1 MSTDNQKK
9 RQITIY
15 TATAIVAANMIGTG
29 VFTSLGFQ
37 VFDIQTGFSIA
48 ALWLIGGIAA
58 LCGALSYGEL
68 SASMPR
74 SGGEYH
80 LLSKIYH
87 PSLGFV
93 SGWISVAVGFSA
105 PIAAASM
112 AMGKYFSQVLAD
124 TALISVDSIV
134 LTKILTAIIG
144 VTFVSIVHFFNVKF
158 VSKFQ
163 IVFTGLKISLIF
175 LLVFFGFMLA
185 SGQPVSFLPSAGDLT
200 TIFSAPFAV
209 SLVFVMYAYSGWN
222 ASIYIASDIKNPGRN
237 LPLSLVLG
245 TAIVILLY
253 VPLNA
258 VFMYS
263 APISEMMGQEDV
275 GYIAANHIFGSTGG
289 VIMGVLIS
297 VGLISAISSMIWAG
311 PRVTQVMGEDVK
323 ILRFLSI
330 KNKNEVPHI
339 SLILQYVVVIALIL
353 TSSFEAIIKY
363 IGVLLSLS
371 SFLTVLGVIILRFR
385 QPELT
390 RPYKTWG
397 YPVTPVIFLAV
408 TGWMMFFVTKNEP
421 VISIACAAT
430 IVAGLVLYY
439 INKMVERKIKAG
451 GKN

>member
-1 MSTDNQKK
+1 MSTEIQSK

-58 LCGALSYGEL
+58 LSGALSYGEL
-68 SASMPR
+68 SAAMPR

-87 PSLGFV
+87 PSMGFI

-112 AMGKYFSQVLAD
+112 AMGKYFSQVLVDTSFISAD
-124 TALISVDSIV
+124 NLLFSK
-134 LTKILTAIIG
+134 LLTAVIA

-163 IVFTGLKISLIF
+163 IFFTVLKITLIL
-175 LLVFFGFMLA
+175 LLVFFGFLLA
-185 SGQPVSFLPSAGDLT
+185 TGQEVSFLPVSGDLK
-200 TIFSAPFAV
+200 TIFSAPFAI

-237 LPLSLVLG
+237 LPLSLILG
-245 TAIVILLY
+245 TVIVILLY

-323 ILRFLSI
+323 ILKFLSI
-330 KNKNEVPHI
+330 KNKNEVPYI
-339 SLILQYVVVIALIL
+339 SLILQYVVVVALVL
-353 TSSFEAIIKY
+353 TSSFDAIIKY
-363 IGVLLSLS
+363 IGFLLSLS
-371 SFLTVLGVIILRFR
+371 SFMTVLGVLILRYK
-385 QPELT
+385 QPALE
-390 RPYKTWG
+390 RPYKTWA
-397 YPVTPVIFLAV
+397 YPVTPFVFMLV
-408 TGWMMFFVTKNEP
+408 TGWMMFFVIKNEP
-421 VISIACAAT
+421 IITLAGAAT
-430 IVAGLVLYY
+430 IIAGLALYF
-439 INKMVERKIKAG
+439 INKAIENTKK
-451 GKN
+451 

>member
-1 MSTDNQKK
+1 MSEETQSK
-9 RQITIY
+9 RKIGIY

-29 VFTSLGFQ
+29 VFTSLGYQ

-87 PSLGFV
+87 PSVGFL

-105 PIAAASM
+105 PIAAAAM
-112 AMGKYFSQVLAD
+112 AMGKYLTQVLVD
-124 TALISVDSIV
+124 TSVISVDN
-134 LTKILTAIIG
+134 LLFAKILTAIIG

-163 IVFTGLKISLIF
+163 IFFTGLKITLIV
-175 LLVFFGFMLA
+175 LLVLFGFTLA
-185 SGQPVSFLPSAGDLT
+185 SGQPVSFLPATGDLK
-200 TIFSAPFAV
+200 TIFSPSFAI

-222 ASIYIASDIKNPGRN
+222 ASIYIASDIKNPGKN
-237 LPLSLVLG
+237 LPLSLILG

-253 VPLNA
+253 VPINA
-258 VFMYS
+258 AFMYA
-263 APISEMMGQEDV
+263 APISEMQGQEDV
-275 GYIAANHIFGSTGG
+275 GYIAANHIFGATGG
-289 VIMGVLIS
+289 VIMGTLIA

-323 ILRFLSI
+323 ILRFLSV
-330 KNKNEVPHI
+330 KNKNEVPYV
-339 SLILQYVVVIALIL
+339 SLILQYFVVIALVL
-353 TSSFEAIIKY
+353 TSSFDAIIKY

-371 SFLTVLGVIILRFR
+371 SFLTVLGVIILRYS
-385 QPELT
+385 QPKLE

-397 YPVTPVIFLAV
+397 YPLTPIIYLLV
-408 TGWMMFFVTKNEP
+408 TGWMMYFVIKSEP
-421 VISIACAAT
+421 EITIAGAAT
-430 IVAGLVLYY
+430 IGAGLLLYF
-439 INKMVERKIKAG
+439 INNLVDNKDQQ
-451 GKN
+451 